1 MKTYKNHLNE
11 EIKRPK
17 YPKGKWVKKKITTT
31 IQQKRSLAILS
42 TGGPS
47 PFSVPTKDSPL
58 LAPCTAATAARAS
71 RAKTVTVC
79 AAQKQ
84 NMMAKAAAA
93 GIPITTLL
101 AAHPALALVDDRLA
115 TEGTGKIFGINDNA
129 IFWNM
134 LAIFGTVWAVFYL
147 SQKDLGGDEDDDA
160 GLTL

>member
-1 MKTYKNHLNE
+1 MPSKT
-11 EIKRPK
+11 RQWPRA
-17 YPKGKWVKKKITTT
+17 VRTAA
-31 IQQKRSLAILS
+31 QR
-42 TGGPS
+42 GPCRKFDVIADS
-47 PFSVPTKDSPL
+47 DSPL

>member
-1 MKTYKNHLNE
+1 
-11 EIKRPK
+11 
-17 YPKGKWVKKKITTT
+17 
-31 IQQKRSLAILS
+31 
-42 TGGPS
+42 
-47 PFSVPTKDSPL
+47 
-58 LAPCTAATAARAS
+58 
-71 RAKTVTVC
+71 
-79 AAQKQ
+79 
-84 NMMAKAAAA
+84 MMAKAAAA

-115 TEGTGKIFGINDNA
+115 TEGTGKIFGINNNA

>member
-1 MKTYKNHLNE
+1 MTRWLTSPDE
-11 EIKRPK
+11 ADLIARPD
-17 YPKGKWVKKKITTT
+17 
-31 IQQKRSLAILS
+31 SL
-42 TGGPS
+42 
-47 PFSVPTKDSPL
+47 VPAT
-58 LAPCTAATAARAS
+58 CTAATVRAS

-84 NMMAKAAAA
+84 SMMAKDAAA